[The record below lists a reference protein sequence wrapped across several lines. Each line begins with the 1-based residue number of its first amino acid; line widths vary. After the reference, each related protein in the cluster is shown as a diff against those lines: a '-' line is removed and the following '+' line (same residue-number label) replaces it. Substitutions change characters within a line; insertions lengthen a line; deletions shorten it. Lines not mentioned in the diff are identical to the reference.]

1 MQLPVELKDYRPVSI
16 LPILSKTFER
26 VVLEQITNIIEKK
39 LKCHHYQSG
48 YHKNHSMATLLLKL
62 GDGIK
67 KAIKASK
74 IPLTVFTNYSKAF
87 DTIGFSV
94 LLKRCL
100 L

>member
-16 LPILSKTFER
+16 LPILSKTYER

-48 YHKNHSMATLLLKL
+48 YHKNHSTATLLLKL
-62 GDGIK
+62 RDGIK

-74 IPLTVFTNYSKAF
+74 IPQTVFTNYSKAF
-87 DTIGFSV
+87 DTIGFSA